1 MKPYSKLIIAILVL
15 TAVLSLG
22 TVSAFALENSFISVE
37 AQQEFETSNAVQ
49 KSIALG
55 EGEELSV
62 DEYAQEGFLFYTS
75 NASVAAVS
83 ADYKITGVSKGSAV
97 ITVVKG
103 NIAVA
108 VINVTVKGK
117 PDYYLNAASVMAV
130 GQKQEIRVVFHS
142 DTFSNYSSFTSS
154 NPSVASVDS
163 NGIVTA
169 KTRGSTTIRYTAYNG
184 SSQSVNIT
192 VKPRATAVYIYA
204 WTVSLTEG
212 EGFNMNGRVND
223 GAYPSK
229 IFYSSANSSVASVD
243 SSGRVTAKGEGKT
256 YITAYTDGGISRT
269 CTVYVYGKNAIELN
283 RDATKISFDYSN
295 VTKINYGKSV
305 YSRNLEAF
313 VINGGG
319 NNSKTIF
326 CTFAVHGFEDSYAH
340 DGKVLVETAN
350 KLVEYFAKN
359 PDKLGNYRLV
369 IVPCVNPDGTI
380 DGKNNQRACSTAFGR
395 CTANHIDINRDF
407 MNGEFNAQESRYLKS
422 LMQDYSMDIYLDF
435 HGWLNS
441 VLGDG
446 ELVDIFRSTN
456 GLSKDQTGSYGSTQG
471 YIIGWAKQNL
481 GAKSALVE
489 LKSPSS
495 VNYQNVANGIERA
508 VSSSEINKPSGI
520 VYQYSSSIPR
530 VNNAREY
537 SATDTEITL
546 TWDSVSGAKA
556 YQIQIY
562 QNGEWVH
569 CLNVF
574 GATHATVSGLKSGT
588 DYSFRVRAFTYSGNV
603 RTYSKNWSETFI
615 CTTKP
620 HKVYGLTVVGRSL
633 DAREIRFS
641 WTPQLDAD
649 GYIIYIKGNGKWVRL
664 DTIQGGASCYYTFT
678 GATPGYEYYFKA
690 VAYKGNAI
698 NAGSASNE
706 LHTCAACETMN
717 APSVNAINDKTIRV
731 DWELVG
737 SHGYVVMWSTDP
749 TFKTGT
755 SHKYITGHSVSNY
768 TITVPSDADQYY
780 VRVRAWRN
788 WDTGKVYGAWS
799 EGAKSGDAAAKVTG
813 LATTARGSNGS
824 TLTISWDAQANA
836 DSYNVYAYNK
846 PADSWTYI
854 TTVATNKYIDETVTP
869 GYEYNYRVVAVKDG
883 VEGMPSD
890 ALHTCAACETMKA
903 PTVQKNGSQIKVGW
917 ELVGSHG
924 YVVMWSTDPTFKTG
938 VSHKYITGHSVNN
951 YTITGINSN
960 QTYYVRV
967 RAWRNWDT
975 GYVYGAWSDSTTA

>member
-97 ITVVKG
+97 ITVVKE

-169 KTRGSTTIRYTAYNG
+169 KARGSTTIRYTAYNG

-204 WTVSLTEG
+204 WTVSLNEG

-380 DGKNNQRACSTAFGR
+380 DGRNNQRACSTAFGR
-395 CTANHIDINRDF
+395 CTANHVDINRDF

-508 VSSSEINKPSGI
+508 VKSYEINKPSGI

-537 SATDTEITL
+537 SATDTGITL
-546 TWDSVSGAKA
+546 TWDFVNGAKA

-562 QNGEWVH
+562 QNGEWTH

-588 DYSFRVRAFTYSGNV
+588 DYSFRIRAFTYSGNV
-603 RTYSKNWSETFI
+603 RTYSKNWSNTI
-615 CTTKP
+615 NCPTKP
-620 HKVYGLTVVGRSL
+620 HKVNDLTVVGRSR
-633 DAREIRFS
+633 DASEIRFS

-649 GYIIYIKGNGKWVRL
+649 GYVIYIKGYDQWVRL

-678 GATPGYEYYFKA
+678 DATAGYEYYFKV
-690 VAYKGNAI
+690 VAYKGKTS
-698 NAGSASNE
+698 NAGVASNE
-706 LHTCAACETMN
+706 LHTCAACTVMN
-717 APSVNAINDKTIRV
+717 APSVIALSSKAIRV
-731 DWELVG
+731 DWEIVA
-737 SHGYVVMWSTDP
+737 SHGYVVMWSKDSS
-749 TFKTGT
+749 FKTGT
-755 SHKYITGHSVSNY
+755 SYKYITGHSVSNY
-768 TITVPSDADQYY
+768 TISVPSGANQYY

-788 WDTGKVYGAWS
+788 SPTGYVYGAWS
-799 EGAKSGDAAAKVTG
+799 DAAKSGDAAAKVTG
-813 LATTARGSNGS
+813 LATTARGSGGR
-824 TLTISWDAQANA
+824 TLTLSWNAQSAA

-846 PADSWTYI
+846 PADSWTFLGNV
-854 TTVATNKYIDETVTP
+854 TTNKFIDETVKP
-869 GYEYNYRVVAVKDG
+869 SFEYYYRVVAVKGG
-883 VEGMPSD
+883 VEGMPSET
-890 ALHTCAACETMKA
+890 LHTCAACETMAA
-903 PTVQKNGSQIKVGW
+903 PTVEKSGSQIKVGW

-924 YVVMWSTDPTFKTG
+924 YVVMWSTDPTFNTG
-938 VSHKYITGHSVNN
+938 TSYKYITGHSVNN

-975 GYVYGAWSDSTTA
+975 GYVYGSWSENAEA